1 MRSATPVS
9 VAIIGAGPAGFYT
22 AEALLDRT
30 DNVRID
36 IIERLPTPF
45 GLVRAGVAPDH
56 QSTKQVAKK
65 FERTALQDLVHF
77 YGNIDVGEA
86 VSIDELCQFYDAVV
100 LAVGAGLDR
109 PLGIPGERLP
119 GVYGSASFVGW
130 YNGHPDFRALDPRL
144 ETRAAVVIGNG
155 NVALDVARVLVKSQ
169 AEMAT
174 SDLPDYAGRAI
185 RAAGIRDVYVVGRR
199 GAAYAKWTTA
209 ELREIGALANCEPV
223 VDARDVVASGEFA
236 VERERRISEKNLSIL
251 RSLASFPSGV
261 KRKRLHFRFQLAPV
275 AIEGETAVETVRFEK
290 TRSEHG
296 RAAGTGAFERIACGL
311 VVAAVGYG
319 SSPIAGVPFDAG
331 RGLFPNI
338 EGRVGPGLYAVGWA
352 KRGPTGV
359 IASNRPDG
367 LLCAEQIIAEVGS
380 RKGIR
385 KQGRAALERCL
396 LARGVRTITFE
407 DWRKIDAA
415 EVACATEP
423 APRRK
428 FTTLQE
434 MLDLLAEGGQRRTA
448 EQASTAP
455 GFPGSAARPSGSVTE
470 WTRSK

>member
-1 MRSATPVS
+1 MPIS

-22 AEALLDRT
+22 AEALLDKT
-30 DNVRID
+30 DARID

-45 GLVRAGVAPDH
+45 GLIRAGVAPDH

-86 VSIDELCQFYDAVV
+86 VSLDELRQFYDAVV

-144 ETRAAVVIGNG
+144 EGRRAVVIGNG
-155 NVALDVARVLVKSQ
+155 NVALDVARVLVKSA
-169 AEMAT
+169 AEMAA

-185 RAAGIRDVYVVGRR
+185 RASGVEDVYIVGRR

-209 ELREIGALANCEPV
+209 ELREIGALADCEPV

-236 VERERRISEKNLSIL
+236 TERERRISEKNSSIL
-251 RSLASFPSGV
+251 RSFASFPAGV

-275 AIEGETAVETVRFEK
+275 TIEGETAVEAVRFEK
-290 TRSEHG
+290 TRSERGHVT
-296 RAAGTGAFERIACGL
+296 GTGAFERIACGL
-311 VVAAVGYG
+311 VVAAVGYR
-319 SSPIAGVPFDAG
+319 SSPIAGVPFDAD

-338 EGRVGPGLYAVGWA
+338 EGRIGPGLYAVGWA

-367 LLCAEQIIAEVGS
+367 ILCAEQIIADVGS
-380 RKGIR
+380 REGIR

-415 EVACATEP
+415 EVAGATKP

-428 FTTLQE
+428 FTTLGE
-434 MLDLLAEGGQRRTA
+434 MLELLAEGGQRRMA
-448 EQASTAP
+448 EQASTTP
-455 GFPGSAARPSGSVTE
+455 GIPGLAARPSGSVTE